1 MTSKEYRAIARE
13 KLSGKWGTAILV
25 GLVAFYLG
33 GLLVINNVNIN
44 LNLPDREPIQI
55 TSLLLYPFKLLKL
68 IGILNIV
75 QFILGG
81 PNRLGYCTFL
91 LKLHDGKEAE
101 VKDLFSQYHRF
112 GAGFCLYLLEGLYI
126 ILWMLLFIIP
136 GIVATYRYAM
146 APFILA
152 ENPDMTASEAI
163 TASKELMDGHKAE
176 LFFLDLSFIG
186 WGLLNTLTIGIGSLW
201 LNPYTNSARAA
212 FYRNISGTNP
222 RPTPEYLPEAEIQ

>member
-1 MTSKEYRAIARE
+1 MTAKDYRDIARE
-13 KLSGKWGTAILV
+13 KLAGKWVTAILA

-33 GLLVINNVNIN
+33 GLLTAYNVNIN
-44 LNLPDREPIQI
+44 IPRGNDTQIQI
-55 TSLLLYPFKLLKL
+55 SSVLAMPITLLGLG
-68 IGILNIV
+68 GIWSIV

-81 PNRLGYCTFL
+81 PTRLGYATYL
-91 LKLHDGKEAE
+91 LKLHDGMEAD
-101 VKDLFSQYHRF
+101 VKDVVSQYHRF

-126 ILWMLLFIIP
+126 VLWMLLFIIP
-136 GIVATYRYAM
+136 GFVAAYRYAM

-186 WGLLNTLTIGIGSLW
+186 WSLLNTLTLGIGSLW
-201 LNPYTNSARAA
+201 LNPYANSARAA
-212 FYRNISGTNP
+212 FYRYITTN
-222 RPTPEYLPEAEIQ
+222 